1 MLLQCLAVISSAT
14 AMLPFYA
21 VIPARFAST
30 RLPGKPLAD
39 IHGKP
44 MVVRVAERAAASG
57 AAGVFVATDHDGVA
71 TAVRTHGFPVV
82 MTSPDCASGT
92 DRLAEVA
99 AQLGWADEVVVVNV
113 QGDEPLIDPAL
124 IRATAQA
131 LFDHPAASMA
141 TVCHRIHDAADAFN
155 PNVVKVVTDKN
166 GYALYFSRAPIP
178 WARDDWADG
187 ARPDVLPDGLPMQ
200 RHIGLYAYRVGFL
213 KAYPG
218 LSRPGIELHESLE
231 QLRALWHGHRIIVI
245 ESDQPIAPG
254 VDTLEDLEKVRAL
267 LA

>member
-1 MLLQCLAVISSAT
+1 MSPAEFFV
-14 AMLPFYA
+14 

-44 MVVRVAERAAASG
+44 MVVHVAERAAASA
-57 AAGVFVATDHDGVA
+57 AAGVWVATDHAGVA
-71 TAVRTHGFPVV
+71 EVVAAHGYASV

-99 AQLGWADEVVVVNV
+99 SRLGWADEVVVVNV
-113 QGDEPLIDPAL
+113 QGDEPLIDPEL

-141 TVCHRIHDAADAFN
+141 TVCHRIDNAEEAFN
-155 PNVVKVVTDKN
+155 PNVVKVVTDKD

-178 WARDDWADG
+178 WARDEWADAATRAAWPG
-187 ARPDVLPDGLPMQ
+187 DLPMQ

-213 KAYPG
+213 KAYPN
-218 LSRPGIELHESLE
+218 LSRPGIESHESLE
-231 QLRALWHGHRIIVI
+231 QLRALWHGYRIIVI
-245 ESDQPIAPG
+245 ESQQPIAPG
-254 VDTLEDLEKVRAL
+254 VDTPADLEKVRAL

>member
-1 MLLQCLAVISSAT
+1 MSTSVT
-14 AMLPFYA
+14 NFFA

-44 MVVRVAERAAASG
+44 MVVRVAERALASG

-71 TAVRTHGFPVV
+71 VAVTAQGVQVV

-99 AQLGWADEVVVVNV
+99 VSLGWADDVVVVNV
-113 QGDEPLIDPAL
+113 QGDEPLIDPDL

-131 LFDHPAASMA
+131 LFDHPTASMA
-141 TVCHRIHDAADAFN
+141 TVSHRIHDAAEAFN
-155 PNVVKVVTDKN
+155 PNVVKVVTDKD
-166 GYALYFSRAPIP
+166 GFALYFSRAPIP
-178 WARDDWADG
+178 WARDEWSASTQ
-187 ARPDVLPDGLPMQ
+187 ASLPATLPMQ
-200 RHIGLYAYRVGFL
+200 RHIGLYAYRVSFL

-218 LSRPGIELHESLE
+218 LSRPQIEIHESLE
-231 QLRALWHGHRIIVI
+231 QLRALWHGYRIMVI

-254 VDTLEDLEKVRAL
+254 VDTPEDLEKVRAL

>member
-1 MLLQCLAVISSAT
+1 MTQ
-14 AMLPFYA
+14 FHA

-44 MVVRVAERAAASG
+44 MVVRVAERAQASG
-57 AAGVFVATDHDGVA
+57 ALGVYVATDHDGVA
-71 TAVRTHGFPVV
+71 TAVTAQGYQVV

-99 AQLGWADEVVVVNV
+99 DKMGWDDDVVVVNV

-141 TVCHRIHDAADAFN
+141 TVSHRITDMAEAFN
-155 PNVVKVVTDKN
+155 PNVVKVVTDRD
-166 GYALYFSRAPIP
+166 GFALYFSRAPIP
-178 WARDDWADG
+178 WARDAWASS
-187 ARPDVLPDGLPMQ
+187 PFTLHPSLPEGLPMQ

-213 KAYPG
+213 KAYPT
-218 LSRPGIELHESLE
+218 LSRPAIEMHESLE
-231 QLRALWHGHRIIVI
+231 QLRALWHGFRIVVI
-245 ESDQPIAPG
+245 ESEQPIAPG
-254 VDTLEDLEKVRAL
+254 VDTPEDLEKVRAL